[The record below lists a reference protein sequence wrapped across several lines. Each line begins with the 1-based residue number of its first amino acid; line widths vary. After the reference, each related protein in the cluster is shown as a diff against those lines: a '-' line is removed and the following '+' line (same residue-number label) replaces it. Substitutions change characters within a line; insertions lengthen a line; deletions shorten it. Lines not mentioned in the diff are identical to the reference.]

1 MIRHSFLLILFC
13 LYSFNS
19 FSQENRPNIILI
31 MVDDLGWGDVGFNGN
46 KEVHTPN
53 LDMLASK
60 GITFNRFYSA
70 SAVCSPTRA
79 SVLTGRNPIR
89 IDIPQA
95 NSGHM
100 KVQEN
105 TLAEILLANGY
116 STGHFGKWHLGTFT
130 KTELDANRGGR
141 PEFSQAY
148 SIPSMHGYQ
157 EYFATESKVPT
168 YDPMIQPKE
177 FEEGESLRFGWKAIE
192 TSRESTSYGTA
203 YWEKEGEKA
212 TANLEDENTRVILDR
227 ALDFIMKSVNEDK
240 PFFTTIWPHTP
251 HLPVVAD
258 QNHRNLYADLDFEK
272 QLYYGAI
279 TAMDEQIGRLWDQLE
294 EMEIQENTMI
304 WFCSDN
310 GPELNTPGS
319 AGEFRGKKRSL
330 YDGGVRVPAF
340 MVWEKEIE
348 GGRTIDFPAVTSD
361 YFPTVLDILNLE
373 IPDRILDGKSL
384 KNAISTNISERNQ
397 PIGFLISK
405 QQSWVDD
412 RYKLITQDL
421 GETFELYDFDSDP
434 SESNNIIDQH
444 PEIAAKMKK
453 ELADWILS
461 VEKSRAGGDY

>member
-1 MIRHSFLLILFC
+1 MIRPSFLLILFC
-13 LYSFNS
+13 LFSFHT
-19 FSQENRPNIILI
+19 FGQENRPNIILI
-31 MVDDLGWGDVGFNGN
+31 IVDDLGWGDVGFNGN
-46 KEVHTPN
+46 QEVHTPN
-53 LDMLASK
+53 LDMLANK
-60 GITFNRFYSA
+60 GIKFNRFYSA

-100 KVQEN
+100 KIQEN
-105 TLAEILLANGY
+105 TLAEILLANDY

-141 PEFSQAY
+141 PEFSQDY

-157 EYFATESKVPT
+157 EYFATESKIPT

-192 TSRESTSYGTA
+192 NTRESTSYGTA

-212 TANLEDENTRVILDR
+212 KVNLEGENTRVILDR
-227 ALDFIMKSVNEDK
+227 ALDFITESVNKYK

-258 QNHRNLYADLDFEK
+258 ENHRNLYADLDFEK

-279 TAMDEQIGRLWDQLE
+279 TAMDEQIGRLWDQLGE
-294 EMEIQENTMI
+294 LGVQENTMI

-310 GPELNTPGS
+310 GPELNTPGT
-319 AGEFRGKKRSL
+319 AGHFRGKKRSL
-330 YDGGVRVPAF
+330 YEGGVRVPAF
-340 MVWEKEIE
+340 MVWEKNIK
-348 GGRTIDFPAVTSD
+348 GGRMTDFPAITSD
-361 YFPTVLDILNLE
+361 YFPTVLDILNLK

-384 KNAISTNISERNQ
+384 KAAISTETSKRNQ

-421 GETFELYDFDSDP
+421 GETFELFDLDSDP
-434 SESNNIIDQH
+434 SESKNIINQH
-444 PEIAAKMKK
+444 PDIANRMKK

-461 VEKSRAGGDY
+461 VKKSREGGDY